1 MTDSRAIPT
10 AGKYFVNYLT
20 FGLVSLLSAMLLSRF
35 FVGEKDQK
43 FFLSAAILFINFL
56 TVWLYAAAIIRNK
69 DLRSD
74 PDAPDLAYYLGFSL
88 TVGALSFSFL
98 GDVGF
103 SKLGNSERGTLVEN
117 ALGQFGAGLLATLF
131 GLCAKIF
138 LTSKQAQE
146 FSDPENLYLDLS
158 REVKAFH
165 DTLRNTGN
173 ELAASLQSSAESI
186 RSAGSAA
193 TQAMS
198 TLASELTAVQQ
209 RISGELTADRITGS
223 VEVFVDGLGKLR
235 EPASAIADDVSKLSR
250 VLQEANKAISEV
262 AQKSSEVNNMLGAQ
276 LQLGREQRAVVLE
289 VIASNQRLLE
299 SQERVTTQSEL
310 ASDAAQTLVRT
321 MDNLGA
327 VLPRIAESL
336 SEVDEQAKPAASQLL
351 LLANATQSALAPTY
365 NLANSLSEAKGNLD
379 ALGIASQSINQVA
392 AQGETSARAL
402 RASLDGLVEALRDA
416 EGTVASLTPTFG
428 GNQEQAKQLEQQMRI
443 LTETFGQVVTGAT
456 SLQSKLND
464 STSSLSNL
472 GANVET
478 AMTALRATP
487 DALESFKRPLNSVAV
502 TTAGLNE
509 GLANLTNQAADLAS
523 ALRRV
528 SDVERR

>member
-1 MTDSRAIPT
+1 MTDSRASPT

-20 FGLVSLLSAMLLSRF
+20 FGLVSLLSAMLFSRF
-35 FVGEKDQK
+35 LISEKDQK
-43 FFLSAAILFINFL
+43 FFLSAAILIINFL
-56 TVWLYAAAIIRNK
+56 TVWLYSAAIIRNK

-103 SKLGNSERGTLVEN
+103 SKLGNSQRGTLVEN

-146 FSDPENLYLDLS
+146 FSDPENLYRDLS
-158 REVKAFH
+158 REVKTFH
-165 DTLRNTGN
+165 DTLKNTGN
-173 ELAASLQSSAESI
+173 ELADSLRSSAESI

-223 VEVFVDGLGKLR
+223 VEAFVDELGKLR
-235 EPASAIADDVSKLSR
+235 EPASAIAEDVSKLSG
-250 VLQEANKAISEV
+250 VLQEANNAISQV

-276 LQLGREQRAVVLE
+276 LQLGREQRDVVLE
-289 VIASNQRLLE
+289 VVVSNQRLLE

-310 ASDAAQTLVRT
+310 ASDAALTLVRT
-321 MDNLGA
+321 MDNLSA
-327 VLPRIAESL
+327 VLPKVAESL
-336 SEVDEQAKPAASQLL
+336 SEVDVQAKPAASQLI
-351 LLANATQSALAPTY
+351 LLANATVSVLAPTH
-365 NLANSLSEAKGNLD
+365 NLANSLSETKGKLD
-379 ALGIASQSINQVA
+379 ALGIASQSITQAA

-402 RASLDGLVEALRDA
+402 RVSLDGLVEALRDA
-416 EGTVASLTPTFG
+416 EGTFARLTPTLG
-428 GNQEQAKQLEQQMRI
+428 GNQEQAKQLEQQMRV
-443 LTETFGQVVTGAT
+443 LTETFGQVVTGAA

-464 STSSLSNL
+464 STSSLGNL

-478 AMTALRATP
+478 AMTALSAAP
-487 DALESFKRPLNSVAV
+487 VAMESFKRPLDAMAV
-502 TTAGLNE
+502 TTARLNE
-509 GLANLTNQAADLAS
+509 ELANLTTQAADLAS

-528 SDVERR
+528 SDLERR